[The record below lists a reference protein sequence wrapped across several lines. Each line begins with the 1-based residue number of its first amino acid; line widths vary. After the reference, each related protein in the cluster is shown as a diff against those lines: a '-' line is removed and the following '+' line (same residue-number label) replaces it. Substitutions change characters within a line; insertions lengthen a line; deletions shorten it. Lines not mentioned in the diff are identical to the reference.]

1 MRIDVLGDGRI
12 QVLVSTE
19 GLSQRGINIRDLW
32 QYNPNA
38 QQFLSGA
45 LREAMDNGAI
55 HLPSGAVS
63 VEAIGLV
70 TEGVAV
76 ILTVQKP
83 AVATCPMLE
92 PEGGNREERE
102 GDSVKATEVAYVF
115 HSFEDLL
122 SACRRLTD
130 NDLRQGD
137 VLHYQGALY
146 LTIPIER
153 AQERAARTLLSEYG
167 EKSPYA
173 PLFFTEHGNII
184 RKGDAPRF
192 IVEKF
197 GQKEGYRK
205 TG

>member
-1 MRIDVLGDGRI
+1 MRIETLGEGRI

-19 GLSQRGINIRDLW
+19 DLSQRGINIRDLW

-38 QQFLSGA
+38 QKFLSGA
-45 LREAMDNGAI
+45 LREAVDNGVLQMPAG
-55 HLPSGAVS
+55 SVS

-76 ILTVQKP
+76 ILTLHKP
-83 AVATCPMLE
+83 AIATCPTIE
-92 PEGGNREERE
+92 PAPIQREENE
-102 GDSVKATEVAYVF
+102 GASVKATEVAYVF
-115 HSFEDLL
+115 RSFEDLL
-122 SACRRLTD
+122 SACRRLAD
-130 NDLRQGD
+130 NELGQGN
-137 VLHYQGALY
+137 LIHFQGSLY
-146 LTIPIER
+146 LTLPVEGL
-153 AQERAARTLLSEYG
+153 QERSAPMLLSEYG
-167 EKSPYA
+167 EKSPYS